1 MQGRPNAATPPVSRG
16 QAARQDQAARRDPVA
31 WRLAE
36 VPAAGDLAAA
46 EAFCRAVA
54 RRHYENFT
62 VATRLVPPRLRQHL
76 ANVYAKLGI
85 AGRAQLAP
93 ALGLVDA
100 ATAVPAAR
108 SGRDR

>member
-62 VATRLVPPRLRQHL
+62 VATRLVPPRLRQQS
-76 ANVYAKLGI
+76 KG
-85 AGRAQLAP
+85 
-93 ALGLVDA
+93 
-100 ATAVPAAR
+100 
-108 SGRDR
+108 